1 MSKNLKPPKGMRD
14 FLPQE
19 KAIREQV
26 LAIIR
31 DEYKINGFTEIETSF
46 IENIGRLDNS
56 DGGENTKLIFKIL
69 KRGEKLSLDT
79 AKTENDLADL
89 GLRFDLTVPL
99 CRFYANNKN
108 DLPQVFKAVQIGNVF
123 RAERPQRGRYR
134 SFVQCDVDIIGDP
147 TNIAEIELINTVARA
162 LSRLGLK
169 DFTVKINDRRVLKG
183 LVMYAGFSEDSFT
196 DIVITLDKLDKIGQD
211 GVRKELESKGYATDN
226 INTLITV
233 SEKITA
239 EGLEALKEYNLSPEG
254 YNNLNEIIAVIETL
268 SDGYGIEFDFT
279 LARGMGYYTSTIF
292 EVAYSDVGFS
302 VAGGGRYDEM
312 IGNFS
317 GTPAPAVG
325 FSIGFERIADIL
337 RAEGSAFVTPKKL
350 ALLIKNEDNKTD
362 VFAKANELKKDFD
375 IVSVFETKKKLGKQ
389 LQRLKEEGYTNFA
402 TYADELEIKAMD

>member
-1 MSKNLKPPKGMRD
+1 
-14 FLPQE
+14 
-19 KAIREQV
+19 
-26 LAIIR
+26 
-31 DEYKINGFTEIETSF
+31 
-46 IENIGRLDNS
+46 
-56 DGGENTKLIFKIL
+56 
-69 KRGEKLSLDT
+69 
-79 AKTENDLADL
+79 
-89 GLRFDLTVPL
+89 
-99 CRFYANNKN
+99 
-108 DLPQVFKAVQIGNVF
+108 
-123 RAERPQRGRYR
+123 
-134 SFVQCDVDIIGDP
+134 
-147 TNIAEIELINTVARA
+147 
-162 LSRLGLK
+162 
-169 DFTVKINDRRVLKG
+169 
-183 LVMYAGFSEDSFT
+183 MYAGFSEDSFT

-211 GVRKELESKGYATDN
+211 GVRKELESKGYATEN

-254 YNNLNEIIAVIETL
+254 YDNLNEIITVIETL

-350 ALLIKNEDNKTD
+350 ALLIKNEDNKTN
-362 VFAKANELKKDFD
+362 VFAKANELKKEFD

-389 LQRLKEEGYTNFA
+389 LQRLKEEGYTTLQPMLMN
-402 TYADELEIKAMD
+402 